1 MAPFVSAMSTQRI
14 RRRGA
19 DGRDR
24 ILDIDLG
31 PGRAA
36 ATGTAGGSAMGDM
49 QPILTGSTRQLK
61 SRIDGGWAASRRFTI
76 TSKKVRDGQPWHE
89 PRQNNP

>member
-1 MAPFVSAMSTQRI
+1 MSTKRV

-24 ILDIDLG
+24 IRDIDLG

-61 SRIDGGWAASRRFTI
+61 NRSDGGGWAVSRRFTI
-76 TSKKVRDGQPWHE
+76 TSKKVRTSQRWHE
-89 PRQNNP
+89 PRENNP